1 MLTPEIAL
9 IAATGAI
16 LVSLMSCLLMLSARR
31 QMNRRLDEFKLELDV
46 HLSANYEMAR
56 QLRALQISRKAT
68 RHETSHGYSEEELG
82 SDDTVRAR
90 EDYRYE
96 APESVTAM
104 NRSSEYDARFD
115 ARQERSVDR
124 EPIRES
130 GLSLAEKL
138 GLSQS
143 EADIVTHLR
152 PRKRGVQESA

>member
-16 LVSLMSCLLMLSARR
+16 LVSLMSCLLMFSARR

-56 QLRALQISRKAT
+56 QLRALQAAGAKSNKQAKDQA
-68 RHETSHGYSEEELG
+68 
-82 SDDTVRAR
+82 DDALERDSQAR
-90 EDYRYE
+90 QDYRYE
-96 APESVTAM
+96 APDPITD
-104 NRSSEYDARFD
+104 RGRDSEFRPALDAVR
-115 ARQERSVDR
+115 ARNSGR
-124 EPIRES
+124 ETQRES

-143 EADIVTHLR
+143 EADIVTRLR
-152 PRKRGVQESA
+152 PRKRGVQETA

>member
-9 IAATGAI
+9 AAATGAL
-16 LVSLMSCLLMLSARR
+16 LVSLLSCLLLFSARR
-31 QMNRRLDEFKLELDV
+31 QMNAKLQEFKLELDV

-56 QLRALQISRKAT
+56 QLRNQAGRYNRAKAAPVND
-68 RHETSHGYSEEELG
+68 EEPMQQDRV
-82 SDDTVRAR
+82 SPKAR

-96 APESVTAM
+96 APESE
-104 NRSSEYDARFD
+104 NRP
-115 ARQERSVDR
+115 R
-124 EPIRES
+124 EPEVRSQQRPPPQREA

-152 PRKRGVQESA
+152 PRKRGLSETA